1 MDHLALSAAQ
11 HGAVSVPQLRT
22 GGMSYGQIK
31 HLVRSREYE
40 RSTAIVLIRTGSA
53 ATDARD
59 AMEAVLD
66 AGLDA
71 ALSHW
76 SAAAWWGVPGFRLR
90 PFHVTRA
97 RKRSA
102 TPSRLSTIHEPRCFP
117 AHHRTVLRGVPIVLP
132 ARIPFEIAGRDPA
145 GARRFLDRGWAR
157 GLLGHQSSMGMLD
170 ELAER
175 GRRGIT
181 LMRELLGERGPDYR
195 PNDTGVEDRMYELCR
210 RVGLE
215 VTRQRDL
222 SGPEEWL
229 GRVDLLV
236 VGTTVVLEVDSALY
250 HEALIDQAADA
261 ARRAALTAAGYEV
274 HSFSDHDIFYET
286 HSTMERLRLIR
297 RSLRSGR

>member
-1 MDHLALSAAQ
+1 
-11 HGAVSVPQLRT
+11 
-22 GGMSYGQIK
+22 
-31 HLVRSREYE
+31 
-40 RSTAIVLIRTGSA
+40 
-53 ATDARD
+53 
-59 AMEAVLD
+59 
-66 AGLDA
+66 
-71 ALSHW
+71 
-76 SAAAWWGVPGFRLR
+76 
-90 PFHVTRA
+90 
-97 RKRSA
+97 
-102 TPSRLSTIHEPRCFP
+102 
-117 AHHRTVLRGVPIVLP
+117 
-132 ARIPFEIAGRDPA
+132 
-145 GARRFLDRGWAR
+145 
-157 GLLGHQSSMGMLD
+157 MGMLD